1 MIILYVS
8 IFLIILCTV
17 FVNSVNAEVIEIIT
31 SRGNVFVLES
41 SLYDTGISEISD
53 MSDESATS
61 TLDGLGI
68 HSRLVHLDNS
78 GSIIYGTANNHHE
91 KSIRPYQHLSSPIT
105 YAGAILDGQTPQI
118 FPINKFYKTWRYSEN
133 SLSIIPDTN
142 FGYTAKH
149 AINYLHH
156 TDNSITVD
164 PNIDVDATS
173 IRDDIIIHGT
183 GRIILKLNDY
193 SNQTLHLRGQ
203 LSQDTV
209 LRFVQSPYDLIN
221 VPYHKFQTHTSV
233 GPSPVLLEGFNI
245 LHCTSCTNPF
255 PLLAGSIHDSK
266 KSGFV
271 KIQLNGTE
279 KTITLNPPSES
290 TRYFPRFIVAASSFV
305 FDSASTAYT
314 SIISDSFDSTAFS
327 DPSSRYTA
335 NKHWYYTFEHKD
347 DSPAFSIYDTL
358 PVKEFWSSMSGVL
371 EHQGMFP
378 NNNLLVSDSGE
389 FSSQRIENT
398 YMIVDSAGGHSEI
411 HGTVG
416 NSGVYFTGVGFPPNA
431 AYKLV
436 RDGKVM
442 DSGVVELDG
451 SISLYNDIFVQ
462 SSSDT
467 VLYLYD
473 DSLTY
478 HNMHGIN
485 FDYLVFDHYN
495 QETFTTMHKNN
506 AGKIYHT
513 YAYVKVPI
521 LGNVSITEINLNGE
535 ISLDYLTGNY
545 TGGDTLLIPVIP
557 TFSIMNFVINGLST
571 SLHISDILGGSPLKI
586 ADPIYNRITILQE
599 TDFIDSIEATA
610 GATAYMIA
618 NVDGN
623 AKAHLQASVSGSSEI
638 QNIRTFEYLPPL
650 PVLPQPRD
658 PLTVWIEIYINGE
671 QQMIQGQDGL
681 QLYFSDTPD
690 QNHSRAVIGTS
701 SIYTARFSYP
711 PVTISDTV
719 SVPVKAGD
727 FVEFYFYNKIY
738 AHGSA
743 PPLPPAAI
751 ETGRHGTASATAIL
765 NYASINTSM

>member
-1 MIILYVS
+1 
-8 IFLIILCTV
+8 
-17 FVNSVNAEVIEIIT
+17 
-31 SRGNVFVLES
+31 
-41 SLYDTGISEISD
+41 
-53 MSDESATS
+53 
-61 TLDGLGI
+61 
-68 HSRLVHLDNS
+68 
-78 GSIIYGTANNHHE
+78 
-91 KSIRPYQHLSSPIT
+91 
-105 YAGAILDGQTPQI
+105 
-118 FPINKFYKTWRYSEN
+118 
-133 SLSIIPDTN
+133 
-142 FGYTAKH
+142 
-149 AINYLHH
+149 
-156 TDNSITVD
+156 
-164 PNIDVDATS
+164 
-173 IRDDIIIHGT
+173 
-183 GRIILKLNDY
+183 
-193 SNQTLHLRGQ
+193 
-203 LSQDTV
+203 
-209 LRFVQSPYDLIN
+209 
-221 VPYHKFQTHTSV
+221 
-233 GPSPVLLEGFNI
+233 
-245 LHCTSCTNPF
+245 
-255 PLLAGSIHDSK
+255 
-266 KSGFV
+266 
-271 KIQLNGTE
+271 
-279 KTITLNPPSES
+279 
-290 TRYFPRFIVAASSFV
+290 
-305 FDSASTAYT
+305 
-314 SIISDSFDSTAFS
+314 
-327 DPSSRYTA
+327 
-335 NKHWYYTFEHKD
+335 
-347 DSPAFSIYDTL
+347 
-358 PVKEFWSSMSGVL
+358 
-371 EHQGMFP
+371 
-378 NNNLLVSDSGE
+378 
-389 FSSQRIENT
+389 
-398 YMIVDSAGGHSEI
+398 
-411 HGTVG
+411 
-416 NSGVYFTGVGFPPNA
+416 
-431 AYKLV
+431 
-436 RDGKVM
+436 
-442 DSGVVELDG
+442 
-451 SISLYNDIFVQ
+451 
-462 SSSDT
+462 
-467 VLYLYD
+467 
-473 DSLTY
+473 
-478 HNMHGIN
+478 
-485 FDYLVFDHYN
+485 
-495 QETFTTMHKNN
+495 MHKNN